1 MVISLKKIRE
11 RVIGKVEGALQN
23 YLTAV
28 GEAKF
33 EQYQQHVYNESPQFR
48 PVLKHMVEEI
58 KRMPPKLSGNKLNIE
73 FYKLEMEL
81 KLKTKQL
88 AEEVLNGVT
97 DTSEYMSLQEEYIE
111 KVNDIRKV
119 NLSKYVVHRKSIIEL
134 LDKFIRRG

>member
-1 MVISLKKIRE
+1 M
-11 RVIGKVEGALQN
+11 
-23 YLTAV
+23 TAV

-33 EQYQQHVYNESPQFR
+33 EQYQQHVYNEFPQFR

-81 KLKTKQL
+81 KLKKKQL

-97 DTSEYMSLQEEYIE
+97 DTSEYMSL
-111 KVNDIRKV
+111 
-119 NLSKYVVHRKSIIEL
+119 
-134 LDKFIRRG
+134 